1 MAADPPR
8 RRSRDRWDGP
18 SARVLVTMPADLHR
32 KAQQHAAREG
42 VTLAAFVRRALQLEV
57 DRTG

>member
-32 KAQQHAAREG
+32 EAQRVATRDG
-42 VTLAAFVRRALQLEV
+42 VTLAAVVRRALQAEV
-57 DRTG
+57 DRPG